1 MLQSSKEC
9 VHGLFVAGQPGVVGL
24 GLGVAGLGLGV
35 KECCG
40 ELQSSKECVRGLF
53 VVGQL
58 GNQLSTPVI

>member
-1 MLQSSKEC
+1 MG
-9 VHGLFVAGQPGVVGL
+9 GLFVAGQPGVVGLGLGVVGL